1 MSEADNQARIR
12 IEAAK
17 IGMQLW
23 RNNSGVTP
31 PIYGPDGQIIHR
43 PVRYGLAND
52 SGQVN
57 KVIKSG
63 DLIGIAPSGQFVSI
77 EVKPDGWR
85 YTGKGREQAQE
96 NWRRLV
102 NSRGGIAIFAT
113 SWGEVYEQIIA
124 KHPA

>member
-17 IGMQLW
+17 VGMILW
-23 RNNSGVTP
+23 RNNSGVLLDVN
-31 PIYGPDGQIIHR
+31 GR
-43 PVRYGLAND
+43 PVRYGLGND

>member
-1 MSEADNQARIR
+1 MSETDNQARIR

-17 IGMQLW
+17 VGMQLW

-31 PIYGPDGQIIHR
+31 PIYGPDGNIIHR

-52 SGQVN
+52 SSQVN

-63 DLIGIAPSGQFVSI
+63 DLIGIAPDGRFVSI
-77 EVKPDGWR
+77 EVKPDGWTF
-85 YTGKGREQAQE
+85 TGKGRETAQE

-102 NSRGGIAIFAT
+102 ISRGGIAIFAT

-124 KHPA
+124 